1 MYFSRS
7 RDFGRR
13 QHRGPRR
20 SPEGFLR
27 VRSSG
32 PRRPRPAPLSRRGWG
47 WLSAV
52 FPIIW
57 RRPRGRCR
65 CVFSQIS
72 GSAVIPRS
80 RWRWTWPESSRPCGS
95 RLMMGVNRPIRRKG
109 TCSLNAWRRVCRVAG
124 SGSRHDRIELTN
136 ALRGRRWAGRVRRR
150 HAGRLGWRRV
160 RPRSVHRSGRRGR
173 RTGNRLPS
181 WCQPGFRNRP
191 CLRTIP

>member
-20 SPEGFLR
+20 SPEGFLS
-27 VRSSG
+27 VRWRG
-32 PRRPRPAPLSRRGWG
+32 PRRRRLAPLSRRGWG
-47 WLSAV
+47 PRRAV

-80 RWRWTWPESSRPCGS
+80 RWPWTWPESSRPCGS
-95 RLMMGVNRPIRRKG
+95 RLMMGVNRPIRLKG
-109 TCSLNAWRRVCRVAG
+109 TCSLNAWRRVCRVPG
-124 SGSRHDRIELTN
+124 SGSRRGRIGLTN
-136 ALRGRRWAGRVRRR
+136 ALRGRRW
-150 HAGRLGWRRV
+150 AGRLGWRRV
-160 RPRSVHRSGRRGR
+160 RPRSVHRSSRRGR

-191 CLRTIP
+191 CQRTIP